1 MGVEKKE
8 GNDGFEFLCLAGGVT
23 FPRLIVWLCLT
34 VSQIYVDIVGADWI
48 RSMSDPRF
56 ARIRSDPRFRR
67 PRKLQSKVV
76 VDDRFKEIFDEKSGK
91 GKRVK
96 SGPYY

>member
-1 MGVEKKE
+1 MVSTSCVLPAVSRFQ
-8 GNDGFEFLCLAGGVT
+8 GF
-23 FPRLIVWLCLT
+23 IVWRCFT

-76 VDDRFKEIFDEKSGK
+76 VDNRFKEIFDEKSGK
-91 GKRVK
+91 DKRVK
-96 SGPYY
+96 SGPNY